1 MKVEIDKLILNEL
14 EVVEEML
21 NTGIVP
27 QFYNTKNVLN
37 RLYRYFNGDIDKVVD
52 NLKMLGIMVDEQYVK
67 ENIEFYTQIQ
77 PLTQGKAIEI
87 YKSELDKIKKLKSR
101 QTQRTAFGL
110 LMFKKIVNEKY
121 NRHDNIL
128 RLDSRD
134 EIFNYVNN
142 IDNAKSE
149 REAWYT
155 MQQSGIINVDW
166 DCNIEV
172 KILEFEGQVV
182 ETITNNF
189 DKCNDWFNKLIPA
202 EQLETIIAIMD
213 GEIEVY
219 EHKGYRGAAKEFSE
233 KHFAIKGT
241 HIKDCCTL
249 KREQQNGVYFFVL
262 DEEMLRREGD
272 YEARKEAFI
281 NAMTKARDI
290 LTKCK
295 RNPNKKKK
303 LYVRVNSTDGTS
315 FTVRIK

>member
-37 RLYRYFNGDIDKVVD
+37 RLYRYFNGDIDKVVE

-121 NRHDNIL
+121 NRHDSIL
-128 RLDSRD
+128 RLDSID
-134 EIFNYVNN
+134 EIFNYVTSVSRTEKVKNT
-142 IDNAKSE
+142 S
-149 REAWYT
+149 WYD
-155 MQQSGIINVDW
+155 MQQNGIINVDW
-166 DCNIEV
+166 DCNIEL

-182 ETITNNF
+182 ETIKNNF
-189 DKCNDWFNKLIPA
+189 DKCDYWFDKLVP
-202 EQLETIIAIMD
+202 ENTNLETIVVIVD
-213 GEIEVY
+213 GEVEVY

-262 DEEMLRREGD
+262 DEEWCSKGD
-272 YEARKEAFI
+272 YELRKANYI
-281 NAMTKARDI
+281 YSMTKARDI

-303 LYVRVNSTDGTS
+303 LYVRIDGGDEWL
-315 FTVRIK
+315 TVRIK